1 MLLCKGY
8 QALIVVR
15 DLTKI
20 LISDFDEDCMTLLR
34 DVEFPGAEPLWGMD
48 IGRAGYTLGFNARIY
63 GTCEAGIL
71 YHTSRFAGIIL
82 HALALAC
89 VLHPAV
95 VHPEDEAVA
104 LSFH

>member
-8 QALIVVR
+8 QAFIVVR
-15 DLTKI
+15 DLSKI
-20 LISDFDEDCMTLLR
+20 LIFDFDEDCMTLLW
-34 DVEFPGAEPLWGMD
+34 DVEFPGAEPLRGMD
-48 IGRAGYTLGFNARIY
+48 IRRAGYTLSFNARVY
-63 GTCEAGIL
+63 GTGKAGIL
-71 YHTSRFAGIIL
+71 YYTSRFAGIIL

-89 VLHPAV
+89 VLYPAV